1 MFTALLLVLAGL
13 VLAEAFVVHRI
24 RADGSAGG
32 AEAAAGTDGQTDAGP
47 GTDAATEPAGAPASD
62 AGEASDA
69 RPERA
74 RSKGRAKDGAKD
86 RAKDGAKGG
95 SDDGPG
101 ELDLTYVARVVTG
114 DDGERIGESLSVAD
128 DHVIVKDPEGFLA
141 VPLAQVAESGEGL
154 VVSDLDW
161 EAARARGGDW
171 AKEHED
177 PLEFDGDGMPRS

>member
-1 MFTALLLVLAGL
+1 MAEMFTALLLALAGL

-24 RADGSAGG
+24 RSDGSAGG
-32 AEAAAGTDGQTDAGP
+32 AETDARTDAETDAEP
-47 GTDAATEPAGAPASD
+47 ETDAATAT
-62 AGEASDA
+62 AGEAGSGPDEASDSRA
-69 RPERA
+69 ERSA
-74 RSKGRAKDGAKD
+74 SERGSD
-86 RAKDGAKGG
+86 GG

-101 ELDLTYVARVVTG
+101 ELDLTYVARVVTA
-114 DDGERIGESLSVAD
+114 DDGERIGESLSVAG

-161 EAARARGGDW
+161 DAARARGGDW

-177 PLEFDGDGMPRS
+177 PLEFDGEGMPRS

>member
-13 VLAEAFVVHRI
+13 VLAEAFVLHRI
-24 RADGSAGG
+24 RSDGSDGG
-32 AEAAAGTDGQTDAGP
+32 AEAAAGTDAERDAGS
-47 GTDAATEPAGAPASD
+47 GTGAATEAADEPTSN
-62 AGEASDA
+62 AGEAPDA
-69 RPERA
+69 RKEPA
-74 RSKGRAKDGAKD
+74 RSKGTTKDGA
-86 RAKDGAKGG
+86 ADGAKGG

-128 DHVIVKDPEGFLA
+128 DHVIVKGPEGFLA

-154 VVSDLDW
+154 VVRDLDR